1 MGQITIN
8 TPEGPIKVNIEGDT
22 PTERE
27 TQAILQSL
35 TPKREE
41 FDIMSASKEEIAGY
55 ARRQREMGIDPL
67 TGEQISEEEF
77 FRTYKAP
84 GVDYGTGVSSNNA
97 FSRYMFGRA
106 DTEGDKKLYLNQSLG
121 EDGYY
126 QDALGR
132 FIANQKGRETMGLG
146 EGDDIAL
153 DEEGLSWDDVKDFAG
168 ESGTEI
174 AAGTGA
180 ALILSGYGAP
190 VGIVL
195 SSLAAGGAK
204 ILDEKIDEAQGI
216 QSQTDDEVLK
226 DAKFSAGTWAVGDA
240 AGRVLSKFIGRI
252 IKGPGGKA
260 NEATRKAY
268 RDAIEKGY
276 APTIAGIDPTFRP
289 ILGRLQAVYEGVF
302 PNKTAAQSNLSTVL
316 KELEE
321 AGLANKAQLKDLDLL
336 VRKDINKFY
345 STANQDLANA
355 TIKMDKSVLSE
366 IDKITAKLKGDK
378 FVPKNLDTLV
388 RERKKVFDADIDD
401 LYKNID
407 GKLKDK
413 QIIPTAGIKSEL
425 ERLSSESIAD
435 VGATN
440 FAKRVRGLAEYATAR
455 EVGLIRTGLLDASKS
470 PVLIADANVAS
481 LGRLK
486 GSVDRA
492 FTQAE
497 IDLADLTGPFSGGI
511 RDQLGRFTGLTT
523 KDAAESLN
531 LLKQTNSL
539 YRKGIKRFDNLTV
552 QSIIK
557 GARNNRLNYKQIFNE
572 IILKDDSAGLTELLQ
587 AIKGVSTQRTLGSA
601 GIVRSDRQANILSKI
616 KYGDNETLAQAVARA
631 KNMNPRFVKLGN
643 KPDSPLISQN
653 PTYRDIMRAQSD
665 AVDKANRMS
674 AITGTGKEIAEEV
687 REGLAKQYLNK
698 AVKDSIS
705 IDLPT
710 GVRRVDPLALAAN
723 VREKGS
729 VLNKLFGPDKK
740 ALDDVLEVLERNKAT
755 IAPEVLDQLDNLPLG
770 PALREFQAAQI
781 LRKDLDT
788 NTVINTLKSTNNPD
802 VIAQTVFQNANSVR
816 EAKRLLPEVTM
827 DKVRDASMGKILRQ
841 IGATTDTAGGI
852 RLTDDFI
859 ASFQSG
865 SLGKKL
871 QSVLRGYGDETVE
884 SMFGAQGA
892 KGLNSLANRMVQVS
906 NAELAGKGGL
916 AAPQIALGFTL
927 GNLLM
932 SGNFVSLLATGAGF
946 KFMSTILRNPRILK
960 MMMASRSKL
969 SVLRGDILK
978 GKIVSGDPLGQ
989 GAQAFT
995 ELLTQAIA
1003 QASVEG
1009 EETGRQQVQAVARV
1023 NKPVVQEAISQLP
1036 APIKAGISNLMP
1048 SVAPPNQASSVSNI
1062 NPIVL
1067 PNPNDQVLAERLNA
1081 ARSA

>member
-55 ARRQREMGIDPL
+55 ARRQREMGIDPR
-67 TGEQISEEEF
+67 TGEQISEKEF
-77 FRTYKAP
+77 IRTYKAP
-84 GVDYGTGVSSNNA
+84 GVDYSTGVSSNNA

-153 DEEGLSWDDVKDFAG
+153 DEEGLSWNDVKDFAG
-168 ESGTEI
+168 EAGTPI
-174 AAGTGA
+174 LAGTGA

-190 VGIVL
+190 VGIAL
-195 SSLAAGGAK
+195 SSLAAGGGK

-226 DAKFSAGTWAVGDA
+226 DAVFEAGTWAIGDA
-240 AGRVLSKFIGRI
+240 AGRAISKFIGRI

-260 NEATRKAY
+260 NEATRQAY

-276 APTIAGIDPTFRP
+276 SPTIAGIDPSFRP

-302 PNKTAAQSNLSTVL
+302 PNKGAAQRNLSTVL

-336 VRKDINKFY
+336 VKKDITKFY

-355 TIKMDKSVLSE
+355 TIKMDKAVLSE
-366 IDKITAKLKGDK
+366 IDKITANLKGDK
-378 FVPKNLDTLV
+378 FIPKNLNTLV

-401 LYKNID
+401 LYRNID
-407 GKLKDK
+407 DKLAG
-413 QIIPTAGIKSEL
+413 QAIIPTAGIKSEL
-425 ERLSSESIAD
+425 ERLSVDSIAD
-435 VGATN
+435 IGATK
-440 FAKRVRGLAEYATAR
+440 FASKVNGLGAYTTHR
-455 EVGLIRTGLLDASKS
+455 ELGLLRTGLTDASKN
-470 PVLIADANVAS
+470 PTLIADTNIGS
-481 LGRLK
+481 LTQLK
-486 GSVDRA
+486 GSIDRA

-497 IDLADLTGPFSGGI
+497 INLAQSVKTTDDML
-511 RDQLGRFTGLTT
+511 RANLLGSQGGLTSST
-523 KDAAESLN
+523 KELAESLN
-531 LLKQTNSL
+531 LLKKTNNL

-557 GARNNRLNYKQIFNE
+557 GARNNRLNYKQVFDE

-601 GIVRSDRQANILSKI
+601 GILRSDRMSEIFKKA
-616 KYGDNETLAQAVARA
+616 KYGEGTLDDALNAS
-631 KNMNPRFVKLGN
+631 KNMDPN
-643 KPDSPLISQN
+643 SS
-653 PTYRDIMRAQSD
+653 TYKTIMREAQRVQRE
-665 AVDKANRMS
+665 AQRMS
-674 AITGTGKEIAEEV
+674 TITGTGKEIAEEV

-705 IDLPT
+705 VDLPT

-729 VLNKLFGPDKK
+729 VLDKLFGPDKK
-740 ALDDVLEVLERNKAT
+740 ALDDVLEVIERNKST
-755 IAPEVLDQLDNLPLG
+755 IAPEVLAQLDNLPLG
-770 PALREFQAAQI
+770 PALRDFQAAQAT
-781 LRKDLDT
+781 RKAVDS
-788 NTVINTLKSTNNPD
+788 NTVLKVLNSTNNPD
-802 VIAQTVFQNANSVR
+802 VIAQTVFQNANAIR
-816 EAKRLLPEVTM
+816 EAKRILPEVTM

-859 ASFQSG
+859 NAFQSG

-969 SVLRGDILK
+969 KLTDILK
-978 GKIVSGDPLGQ
+978 GKVVSGDPFGQ

-995 ELLTQAIA
+995 EALTQAIA
-1003 QASVEG
+1003 QAGAEG

-1048 SVAPPNQASSVSNI
+1048 SVAPPSPASNVSNV

-1067 PNPNDQVLAERLNA
+1067 PNPDDQVLAERLNT

>member
-1 MGQITIN
+1 VGQITIN
-8 TPEGPIKVNIEGDT
+8 TSEGPITVNIEGDT

-27 TQAILQSL
+27 QQTILQQL
-35 TPKREE
+35 APKPES
-41 FDIMSASKEEIAGY
+41 FDIMSATQEEIVEY
-55 ARRQREMGIDPL
+55 RRRQREMGIDPD
-67 TGEQISEEEF
+67 TGGKISEEEF
-77 FRTYKAP
+77 VRTYKAP
-84 GVDYGTGVSSNNA
+84 GVDYSTGVSSNNA

-106 DTEGDKKLYLNQSLG
+106 DTEGDKKLYLNQALG

-153 DEEGLSWDDVKDFAG
+153 DEEGLSWNDVKDFSGEAG
-168 ESGTEI
+168 TPI
-174 AAGTGA
+174 LAGTGA

-190 VGIVL
+190 VGIAL
-195 SSLAAGGAK
+195 SSLAAGGGK

-216 QSQTDDEVLK
+216 QSQTDDEVFK
-226 DAKFSAGTWAVGDA
+226 DAVFETGTWAVGEGV
-240 AGRVLSKFIGRI
+240 GRALSKFIGRI

-260 NEATRKAY
+260 NEATRQAY
-268 RDAIEKGY
+268 RDAIKKGY
-276 APTIAGIDPTFRP
+276 SPTIAGIDPSFRP

-302 PNKTAAQSNLSTVL
+302 PNKAAAQRNLSTVL

-336 VRKDINKFY
+336 VKKDITKFY
-345 STANQDLANA
+345 STANQDLADA
-355 TIKMDKSVLSE
+355 TIKMDKAVLSE

-388 RERKKVFDADIDD
+388 RERKKIFDADIND

-413 QIIPTAGIKSEL
+413 KIIPTAGIKSEL

-435 VGATN
+435 IGATN
-440 FAKRVRGLAEYATAR
+440 FAKRVRGLGEYATAR
-455 EVGLIRTGLLDASKS
+455 EVGLIRTGLIDASKS

-492 FTQAE
+492 FRQAE
-497 IDLADLTGPFSGGI
+497 VDLADLTGPFSSGI
-511 RDQLGRFTGLTT
+511 RDPKGRFTGLTT

-531 LLKQTNSL
+531 LLTKTNSL

-557 GARNNRLNYKQIFNE
+557 GARNNRLNYKQVFDE

-601 GIVRSDRQANILSKI
+601 GIVRSDRQANILKNIMYTS
-616 KYGDNETLAQAVARA
+616 NETLEQAVART
-631 KNMNPRFVKLGN
+631 KNMNPN
-643 KPDSPLISQN
+643 S
-653 PTYRDIMRAQSD
+653 PTYKTIKNAER
-665 AVDKANRMS
+665 KAIREANEMS
-674 AITGTGKEIAEEV
+674 AIMGTGKEIAEEV

-698 AVKDSIS
+698 AVKDSITVDPS
-705 IDLPT
+705 T
-710 GVRRVDPLALAAN
+710 GVRRADPLALAAN

-729 VLNKLFGPDKK
+729 VLDKLFGPDKK
-740 ALDDVLEVLERNKAT
+740 ALDDVLEVIERNKST
-755 IAPEVLDQLDNLPLG
+755 IAPDVLAQLDNLPLG
-770 PALREFQAAQI
+770 PALRDFQAAQAT
-781 LRKDLDT
+781 RKAVDS
-788 NTVINTLKSTNNPD
+788 NTVLKVLNSTNNPD
-802 VIAQTVFQNANSVR
+802 VIAQTVFQNANAVR
-816 EAKRLLPEVTM
+816 EAKRILPEVTM

-859 ASFQSG
+859 DAFQSG

-892 KGLNSLANRMVQVS
+892 KQLNSLANRMVQVS

-946 KFMSTILRNPRILK
+946 KFMSSILRSPAILK

-969 SVLRGDILK
+969 SVLKGDFLK
-978 GKIVSGDPLGQ
+978 GKILSGDPFGQ

-995 ELLTQAIA
+995 TALTQAIA
-1003 QASVEG
+1003 QATVEG
-1009 EETGRQQVQAVARV
+1009 EETGRQRVQAIARA
-1023 NKPVVQEAISQLP
+1023 NRPVVQEAISKLP
-1036 APIKAGISNLMP
+1036 APIKSGVSNLLP
-1048 SVAPPNQASSVSNI
+1048 SVVPPSPASNVSNV

-1067 PNPNDQVLAERLNA
+1067 PNPDDQVLAERLNT

>member
-1 MGQITIN
+1 VGQITIN

-77 FRTYKAP
+77 IRTYKAP
-84 GVDYGTGVSSNNA
+84 GVDYSTGVSSNNA

-153 DEEGLSWDDVKDFAG
+153 DEEGLSWNDVKDFAG
-168 ESGTEI
+168 EAGTPI
-174 AAGTGA
+174 LAGTGA

-190 VGIVL
+190 VGIAL
-195 SSLAAGGAK
+195 SSLAAGGGK

-216 QSQTDDEVLK
+216 QSQTDDEVFK
-226 DAKFSAGTWAVGDA
+226 DAVFETGTWAVGEGI
-240 AGRVLSKFIGRI
+240 GRILSKFIGRI

-260 NEATRKAY
+260 NEATRQAY

-276 APTIAGIDPTFRP
+276 SPTIAGIDPSFRP

-302 PNKTAAQSNLSTVL
+302 PNKGAAQRNLSTVL

-321 AGLANKAQLKDLDLL
+321 AGLANQAQIKDLDLL
-336 VRKDINKFY
+336 VKKDINKFY
-345 STANQDLANA
+345 STANQNLANA
-355 TIKMDKSVLSE
+355 TIKMDKAVLSE

-435 VGATN
+435 IGATN
-440 FAKRVRGLAEYATAR
+440 FAKRVRGLGEYATAR
-455 EVGLIRTGLLDASKS
+455 EVGLIRTGLIDASKS

-492 FTQAE
+492 FSQAE
-497 IDLADLTGPFSGGI
+497 IDLADFTGPFSSGI
-511 RDQLGRFTGLTT
+511 RDPKGRFTGLTT
-523 KDAAESLN
+523 KDAAASLN

-557 GARNNRLNYKQIFNE
+557 GARNNRLNYNQVFND

-601 GIVRSDRQANILSKI
+601 GIVRSDRQANILKNIRYSE
-616 KYGDNETLAQAVARA
+616 NETLEQALART
-631 KNMNPRFVKLGN
+631 KNMNPN
-643 KPDSPLISQN
+643 SS
-653 PTYRDIMRAQSD
+653 TYRDIKRAERRAIRESE
-665 AVDKANRMS
+665 RM
-674 AITGTGKEIAEEV
+674 ALITGTGKEIVEEV

-698 AVKDSIS
+698 AVRDSITVDPS
-705 IDLPT
+705 T
-710 GVRRVDPLALAAN
+710 GVRRADPLALAAN

-729 VLNKLFGPDKK
+729 VLDKLFGSDKK
-740 ALDDVLEVLERNKAT
+740 ALDDVLEVIERNKST
-755 IAPEVLDQLDNLPLG
+755 IAPDVLAQLDNLPLG
-770 PALREFQAAQI
+770 PALRDFQAAQAT
-781 LRKDLDT
+781 RKAVDS
-788 NTVINTLKSTNNPD
+788 NTVLKVLNSTNNPD
-802 VIAQTVFQNANSVR
+802 VIAQTVFQNANAVR
-816 EAKRLLPEVTM
+816 EAKRILPEVTM

-859 ASFQSG
+859 DAFQSG

-946 KFMSTILRNPRILK
+946 KFMSSILRSPAILK
-960 MMMASRSKL
+960 MMMAPRSKL
-969 SVLRGDILK
+969 SVLKGDFLK
-978 GKIVSGDPLGQ
+978 GKILSGDPFGQ

-995 ELLTQAIA
+995 TALTQAIA
-1003 QASVEG
+1003 QATVEG
-1009 EETGRQQVQAVARV
+1009 EETGRQQVQAVARA
-1023 NKPVVQEAISQLP
+1023 NRPVVQEAISKLP

-1048 SVAPPNQASSVSNI
+1048 SVAPPSPASNVSNV

-1067 PNPNDQVLAERLNA
+1067 PNPDDQVLAERLNT